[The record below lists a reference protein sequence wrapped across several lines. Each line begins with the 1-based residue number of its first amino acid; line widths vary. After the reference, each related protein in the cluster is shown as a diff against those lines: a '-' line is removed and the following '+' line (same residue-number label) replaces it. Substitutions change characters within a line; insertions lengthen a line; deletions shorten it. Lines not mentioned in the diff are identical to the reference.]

1 MAAAGAAGEAVVER
15 AVLGRLHLER
25 TQTLDRNVSSG
36 LEIGGETCFLAF
48 DLRLSCV
55 HAGNDKIFVKKFTFS
70 ALF

>member
-1 MAAAGAAGEAVVER
+1 MVVALTKSPSHATFGTWVR
-15 AVLGRLHLER
+15 LLGFE
-25 TQTLDRNVSSG
+25 TDRNVSSG

-55 HAGNDKIFVKKFTFS
+55 HAGNDKIFVKRFTFS